1 MLNRRNEI
9 KSKGDGFFTSS
20 VSNHIIILFL
30 FYACSQCN
38 AHIEDLFTLSFQ
50 LSAVRCGT
58 NLERESTHHLPS
70 GLAGVGVAQRNA
82 TQRIRP
88 QTPCPCF
95 PLQKWKACPGVRLHY
110 QAEQQAANFGARHKT
125 TKEEPNKEPRPG
137 ARNGK
142 EEEIKK
148 RNRKEQ
154 KGKEGATG
162 ASANHH

>member
-1 MLNRRNEI
+1 MLTRLNEI

-70 GLAGVGVAQRNA
+70 GLAGAGVAQRNA
-82 TQRIRP
+82 TD
-88 QTPCPCF
+88 TPSNSVSLLSFAKMKSMSRRSATLSSGAAGCK
-95 PLQKWKACPGVRLHY
+95 LRGKA
-110 QAEQQAANFGARHKT
+110 
-125 TKEEPNKEPRPG
+125 
-137 ARNGK
+137 
-142 EEEIKK
+142 
-148 RNRKEQ
+148 
-154 KGKEGATG
+154 
-162 ASANHH
+162 

>member
-1 MLNRRNEI
+1 
-9 KSKGDGFFTSS
+9 
-20 VSNHIIILFL
+20 
-30 FYACSQCN
+30 
-38 AHIEDLFTLSFQ
+38 
-50 LSAVRCGT
+50 
-58 NLERESTHHLPS
+58 
-70 GLAGVGVAQRNA
+70 LAGAGVAQRNGYA
-82 TQRIRP
+82 LKRRVPAFLCKNEKRVPALGYIIKRS
-88 QTPCPCF
+88 
-95 PLQKWKACPGVRLHY
+95 RLRTSG
-110 QAEQQAANFGARHKT
+110 QCKVKT